1 MSARGYGA
9 HAGRANDGWT
19 GTGQGG
25 TGIGKRVTIIGAGV
39 AGLAGAAL
47 LSKAGYSVTVLE
59 KQPEPGGRAGSWE
72 HDGFRFDTGP
82 SWYLMPDV
90 FHHFFALLGT
100 STSQQLDL
108 LTLDPA
114 YRVFF
119 QDEKASVDMHH
130 GKERNVAT
138 FEGLERG
145 AGAAL
150 ERYLESA
157 KKTYHLA
164 KKYFL
169 YTSFASFRPL
179 LTPEVLRNLPQL
191 ARLLLQP
198 LDRFAARYVKDGR
211 LQKILGYPAVFLGS
225 APNLAPSMY
234 HLMSHLDLAGSVL
247 YPQGGFTSLVDS
259 LRSLAQQHGAR
270 VICNANV
277 TEILTAPG
285 KGSRNGK
292 AQVSGVRYADADGT
306 AHTSAADIVVSA
318 ADLHHTETRLLPEK
332 LRTYPARYWKKRVP
346 GPGALLL
353 LLGVEGKLPE
363 LVHHNLL
370 FTTDWTK
377 NFKSIFGREPAIPDP
392 ASLYVCKPSASDPT
406 VAPAGDENLFVLV
419 PIPAD
424 ISLGSGGIAGGGDS
438 QLEQLAE
445 VVIAQIAE
453 WTGVKDLRRRI
464 TVRKSIGPGD
474 FAADF
479 NAWNGTA
486 LGPAHTLRQ
495 SAFLRG
501 RNMSSK
507 VQGLYYCG
515 GSTIPGVGLPMC
527 LISAEILLKRL
538 TGDTST
544 TALPEPTGSSS
555 GSDGEKVVRP

>member
-1 MSARGYGA
+1 MSAGGYGA
-9 HAGRANDGWT
+9 PEDGAG
-19 GTGQGG
+19 GG
-25 TGIGKRVTIIGAGV
+25 TGKRVTIIGAGV
-39 AGLAGAAL
+39 AGLAAAAL

-59 KQPEPGGRAGSWE
+59 KQPAPGGRAGSWE
-72 HDGFRFDTGP
+72 HAGFRFDTGP

-90 FHHFFALLGT
+90 FDHFFALLGT
-100 STSQQLDL
+100 STTQQLDL

-119 QDEKASVDMHH
+119 QDEQESVDLRH
-130 GKERNVAT
+130 GKERNAAT
-138 FEGLERG
+138 FEELEPG

-157 KKTYHLA
+157 KKTYDLA

-179 LTPEVLRNLPQL
+179 LTTEVLRNLPQL

-259 LRSLAQQHGAR
+259 LKSLAEQHGAR
-270 VICNANV
+270 IICNANV
-277 TEILTAPG
+277 AEILTTPG
-285 KGSRNGK
+285 GGGRGGRKE
-292 AQVSGVRYADADGT
+292 QVRGVRYVDADGT
-306 AHTSAADIVVSA
+306 VQASASEIVVSA

-363 LVHHNLL
+363 LLHHNLL

-392 ASLYVCKPSASDPT
+392 ASLYVCKPSASDST
-406 VAPAGDENLFVLV
+406 VAPAGNENLFVLV

-424 ISLGSGGIAGGGDS
+424 TSLGSGGIDGHGDS
-438 QLEQLAE
+438 QLEQLAD
-445 VVIAQIAE
+445 VVIEQISE

-464 TVRKSIGPGD
+464 TVRRSIGPED
-474 FAADF
+474 FVTNF

-507 VQGLYYCG
+507 VRGLYYCG

-544 TALPEPTGSSS
+544 TALPEPAAPAGSSS
-555 GSDGEKVVRP
+555 GSGGEKAARP

>member
-1 MSARGYGA
+1 MSA
-9 HAGRANDGWT
+9 AGHEA
-19 GTGQGG
+19 GG
-25 TGIGKRVTIIGAGV
+25 RVTIIGAGV
-39 AGLAGAAL
+39 AGLAAAAL
-47 LSKAGYSVTVLE
+47 LSKTGYSVTVLE
-59 KQPEPGGRAGSWE
+59 KQPEPGGRAGSWQRG
-72 HDGFRFDTGP
+72 GFRFDTGP

-90 FHHFFALLGT
+90 FDHFFALLGT

-119 QDEKASVDMHH
+119 LDEKTPVDIHH
-130 GKERNVAT
+130 GKDRNVGA
-138 FEGLERG
+138 FEQVERG

-157 KKTYHLA
+157 RRTYHLA

-179 LTPEVLRNLPQL
+179 LTPEVLRNLPRL

-247 YPQGGFTSLVDS
+247 YPKGGFTRLVDS
-259 LRSLAQQHGAR
+259 LRSLAEQHGAR
-270 VICNANV
+270 IVCDANV
-277 TEILTAPG
+277 TEILTAPAQGSGAGQG
-285 KGSRNGK
+285 KGRGGSK
-292 AQVSGVRYADADGT
+292 AQVRGVRYIDGDG
-306 AHTSAADIVVSA
+306 ANQTSAADIVVSA

-332 LRTYPARYWKKRVP
+332 LRSYPARYWKKRVP

-353 LLGVEGKLPE
+353 LLGVEGELPE
-363 LVHHNLL
+363 MLHHNLL
-370 FTTDWTK
+370 FTTDWTG
-377 NFKSIFGREPAIPDP
+377 NFKSIFGREPSIPDP

-406 VAPAGDENLFVLV
+406 VAPDGDENLFVLV

-424 ISLGSGGIAGGGDS
+424 ISIGSGGVDGGGDA

-453 WTGVKDLRRRI
+453 WTGVEDLRRRI

-474 FAADF
+474 FATDF

-501 RNMSSK
+501 RNVSAK

-538 TGDTST
+538 TGDTSS